1 MLLESV
7 IVPGVHS
14 VAVSIE
20 VGATIKLRA
29 TVCLAQDLFDE
40 SFCVA

>member
-7 IVPGVHS
+7 VVPGADS

-29 TVCLAQDLFDE
+29 TVCLAQDLFRE
-40 SFCVA
+40 SFCFA

>member
-1 MLLESV
+1 MRLESV
-7 IVPGVHS
+7 VVPGAYS

-29 TVCLAQDLFDE
+29 TVCLGQDLFGE
-40 SFCVA
+40 SFCFA